1 MRRAAA
7 PRKPGEIPVD
17 APGGGKYPAPLPGH
31 APGKGDAL
39 QGAAADCKSAGE
51 THAWFDSRVAHHPFS
66 DSEPAAM
73 IFRPATADDAET
85 LWAMLEP
92 VFRAGDT
99 YAVDPGIG
107 RESALGY
114 WCGGN
119 HSTWLA
125 EDEGE
130 AIGTYYICPNQGGGG
145 AHVCNCGFVTARGA
159 EGRGVAR
166 AMLKDALARARM
178 MGYRAM
184 QFNFVVET
192 NARAV
197 ALWQSHGFATVGR
210 LPGAFRHPERGYV
223 DALVMYRDLTGE
235 T

>member
-1 MRRAAA
+1 M
-7 PRKPGEIPVD
+7 PGSIPGSPTILSLI
-17 APGGGKYPAPLPGH
+17 ANLSP
-31 APGKGDAL
+31 
-39 QGAAADCKSAGE
+39 
-51 THAWFDSRVAHHPFS
+51 
-66 DSEPAAM
+66 M
-73 IFRPATADDAET
+73 IFRPATADDADT

-107 RESALGY
+107 REAALGY

-119 HSTWLA
+119 HGAWLA
-125 EDEGE
+125 EDGGI
-130 AIGTYYICPNQGGGG
+130 ALGTYYICPNQGGGG
-145 AHVCNCGFVTARGA
+145 AHVCNCGFVTAQA
-159 EGRGVAR
+159 AQGRGVAR
-166 AMLKDALARARM
+166 AMLEDALARARA

-197 ALWQSHGFATVGR
+197 ALWQSHGFHVVGR
-210 LPGAFRHPERGYV
+210 LPGAFRHPAKGYV
-223 DALVMYRDLTGE
+223 DALVMYRDLTEG